1 MKTTIDDIHK
11 YVNIDS
17 LPHIIL
23 LVLIVLVLIV
33 FIGFIIDHNTTYDNS
48 KLFRKIKKRTGANTI
63 GGGQEYYLRYWVWQ
77 RKKRI
82 AIINLLSSM
91 TRDRFYYPDKAWR
104 KAGLVKFPGRREC
117 WINASDLRPDYF
129 NNNY

>member
-1 MKTTIDDIHK
+1 MKTTIDDIHI

-91 TRDRFYYPDKAWR
+91 TRDRFYYP
-104 KAGLVKFPGRREC
+104 GLMHLIYVQTILIII
-117 WINASDLRPDYF
+117 INTKNAHLQFADTRLF
-129 NNNY
+129 I